1 MSPPGSA
8 SRQRNPTRRLF
19 RRAQAADQDID
30 GKDYPGE

>member
-1 MSPPGSA
+1 MLASGTGPPS
-8 SRQRNPTRRLF
+8 RLF